1 MECRLDGR
9 VALITGG
16 SRGLGKA
23 MAETFSAA
31 GADVVIVARR
41 SEALEEARIKIV
53 ASTAGQIATCAADV
67 GTPEGCQAA
76 FDAAVTAFGHV
87 DILVNNAGSSMTGPF
102 LDCDDARWQQDLDL
116 KLFGA
121 IRMSRLAIPGMQQR
135 KWGRVLNV
143 LSSGAR
149 TPRAGASPTQVSRGA
164 GFSLTKILANEFA
177 PDNILVNAL
186 MTGNIVSD
194 QISRRHQ
201 RTAPDIS
208 LDAFIE
214 QHGKRIP
221 LGRMGTAQEFANMA
235 CFLASESGSYIAGA
249 AINIDGSLSPVS

>member
-1 MECRLDGR
+1 MECRLDGH

-23 MAETFSAA
+23 MAETFANA
-31 GADVVIVARR
+31 GANVVIVARR
-41 SEALEEARIKIV
+41 PEALDETKRD
-53 ASTAGQIATCAADV
+53 IAEKTGKQVVTCAADV
-67 GTPEGCQAA
+67 GKVAGCEAA
-76 FDAAVTAFGHV
+76 FDAAVAAYGQV

-121 IRMSRLAIPGMQQR
+121 IRMCRLVLPGMQQR

-194 QISRRHQ
+194 QIDRRHQ
-201 RTAPDIS
+201 RTAPEMPREE
-208 LDAFIE
+208 FIA

-235 CFLASESGSYIAGA
+235 CFLASDAGSYIAGA
-249 AINIDGSLSPVS
+249 AINIDGSLSPVP

>member
-1 MECRLDGR
+1 MEIRLDGR

-23 MAETFSAA
+23 MAETFAAA

-41 SEALEEARIKIV
+41 PEALEEARVEIAALDAGKV
-53 ASTAGQIATCAADV
+53 AICAADV
-67 GTPEGCQAA
+67 GTPEGCQVAFNAADAA
-76 FDAAVTAFGHV
+76 FGRV
-87 DILVNNAGSSMTGPF
+87 DILVNNAGTSLTGPF

-121 IRMSRLAIPGMQQR
+121 IRMCRLAIPGMQQR
-135 KWGRVLNV
+135 KWGRILNV

-201 RTAPDIS
+201 RTAPDMP
-208 LDAFIE
+208 LDEFIA

-235 CFLASESGSYIAGA
+235 CFLASEAGSYIAGS
-249 AINIDGSLSPVS
+249 AINIDGSLSPVP